1 MTGFIALRVESIV
14 MPYSLTVTHV
24 LAELGLPAAITLVVL
39 LLMQPLARKFG
50 LLDHPE
56 GRKDHAE
63 PTASTGGLA
72 MATGIFLTMLWLT
85 DCSPQIIAFMV
96 AATLVVLVG
105 MLDDRY
111 DLRWWVRVLA
121 QCGAVLVMV
130 YGGGVRIEHIGQVFG
145 MESTGLGVLSVPFT
159 VFATVGV
166 INALNMIDGVDG
178 LAGGISLAA
187 LTMLAAAAFYEG
199 NTELAER
206 VVIFVGAVLGFLLM
220 NMRFPWQ
227 PRARVFMGNAGSAF
241 LGFSIAWVMFRLTQA
256 PSHSVTPILAPWL
269 IATPIIDCVVLIVRR
284 LLRHQSPFRAD
295 REHMH
300 HLMLDAGF
308 TPTQLT
314 FTLTAI
320 NLLLGLAAGVALKV
334 KVPQPLLVLV
344 FVAMCLWYFWLTARR
359 VRAVSAFA
367 RLNRFLTRAHL
378 KPQDT
383 LLPPAAGTEAKQT
396 E

>member
-1 MTGFIALRVESIV
+1 MA
-14 MPYSLTVTHV
+14 YSVSVLHI
-24 LAELGLPAAITLVVL
+24 LAELAVPAAITLGML
-39 LLMQPLARKFG
+39 LLLQPIAQKLG

-56 GRKDHAE
+56 GRKDHDE
-63 PTASTGGLA
+63 PTAATGGLA
-72 MATGIFLTMLWLT
+72 MAIGIFVAMLWFT
-85 DCSPQIIAFMV
+85 DWSPQIVAFMV
-96 AATLVVLVG
+96 AASLIVLVG
-105 MLDDRY
+105 MLDDHY

-178 LAGGISLAA
+178 LAGGISLAG
-187 LTMLAAAAFYEG
+187 LGMLAAASFYEG

-206 VVIFVGAVLGFLLM
+206 LVIFIGAVLGFLLM

-227 PRARVFMGNAGSAF
+227 PRARVFMGDAGSAF
-241 LGFSIAWVMFRLTQA
+241 LGFSIAWATFRLTQA
-256 PSHSVTPILAPWL
+256 HGHSVTPILAPWL

-284 LLRHQSPFRAD
+284 LRRGQSPFRAD

-308 TPTQLT
+308 TPSQLT
-314 FTLTAI
+314 VTLTAV
-320 NLLLGLAAGVALKV
+320 NLLLGLAAGVALKM
-334 KVPQPLLVLV
+334 KVPQPLLVAA
-344 FVAMCLWYFWLTARR
+344 FVAICLWYFWLTARR
-359 VRAVSAFA
+359 ERAVSVFA

-378 KPQDT
+378 KSQDT
-383 LLPPAAGTEAKQT
+383 LASSHAGNEVEQGK
-396 E
+396 